1 MLTYVVG
8 DLFRSPA
15 QVLVNTVNTVG
26 VMGKGIA
33 KTFKQVYPEM
43 FEQYREHCETKQ
55 LTVGKLWLYKT
66 PNKWILNFPTKT
78 TWRKPSELSY
88 IKSGLETF
96 VRSYAERGITS
107 IAFPALGCGNG
118 ELNWEHQVRPVM
130 EKYLKPLRI
139 DVFIYLYRKTVGTPE
154 HRDIEATK
162 EWLRQEPE
170 SLGFSEVWMDLKR
183 IIGPGVE
190 LKSFY
195 ENRTINISIDEEDA
209 GITVISDEETVSI
222 YYDDLLQFWNI
233 LRTYGFGFPA
243 IMPAG
248 VVPYHDFLPALF
260 KNLPYCNVVDASK
273 DYDALGASRGKG
285 IQYVPRPTHSNGLFN
300 GKPKQFSEVQEA

>member
-33 KTFKQVYPEM
+33 KTFKKVYPEM
-43 FEQYREHCETKQ
+43 FEQYRDYCETGK

-88 IKSGLETF
+88 IKLGLETF

-139 DVFIYLYRKTVGTPE
+139 DVFIYLYRKSAAAPE
-154 HRDIEATK
+154 H
-162 EWLRQEPE
+162 
-170 SLGFSEVWMDLKR
+170 
-183 IIGPGVE
+183 
-190 LKSFY
+190 
-195 ENRTINISIDEEDA
+195 
-209 GITVISDEETVSI
+209 
-222 YYDDLLQFWNI
+222 
-233 LRTYGFGFPA
+233 
-243 IMPAG
+243 
-248 VVPYHDFLPALF
+248 
-260 KNLPYCNVVDASK
+260 
-273 DYDALGASRGKG
+273 
-285 IQYVPRPTHSNGLFN
+285 
-300 GKPKQFSEVQEA
+300 